1 MNAKSLVTTLDSVM
15 YWITK
20 LALLNFLFILFS
32 VSGLIIVG
40 IFPAAI
46 ATLGVSRKW
55 IMGQYEIKVWT
66 TFKQIFRKEFISSNI
81 IGWILTLIGGIFY
94 LNYKVIVES
103 QGDIFFI
110 IPFAF
115 YLVIFLYLVIVFW
128 VFPLNVHNYASVMHQ
143 FKNAFI
149 IGMTKLPITITMM
162 LLLFSFMFFSLEYPV
177 LLIFFTFSIS
187 ATVWMWLSMRVFSKV
202 LSDNEE

>member
-1 MNAKSLVTTLDSVM
+1 MNAKDLVTTLDRVM
-15 YWITK
+15 YWVMQ

-40 IFPAAI
+40 IFPATV
-46 ATLGVSRKW
+46 ATLGVTRKW

-66 TFKQIFRKEFISSNI
+66 TFKRIFREEFISSNI

-94 LNYKVIVES
+94 LNYRIIAES
-103 QGDIFFI
+103 QGDMFFI
-110 IPFAF
+110 VPFAF
-115 YLVIFLYLVIVFW
+115 YLVIFLYLVVVVW
-128 VFPLNVHNYASVMHQ
+128 VFPLNVHNYASVLQQ

-149 IGMTKLPITITMM
+149 VGITKLPITITMM

-177 LLIFFTFSIS
+177 LLIFFTFSLS

-202 LSDNEE
+202 LADKEE